1 MKRAPTFEQ
10 LREQRELP
18 VVNPDTGARFT
29 ISLRDWQGVLWGV
42 RVLPDTPCL
51 SDADNPFVQRHRM
64 VARSYI
70 EEWLE
75 GLRLASTQPPASPA
89 RSKATS
95 PATRTEWMTSSTSS
109 A

>member
-42 RVLPDTPCL
+42 RVLPDTPRP

-75 GLRLASTQPPASPA
+75 GLRLASTLRPPRPPGA
-89 RSKATS
+89 RQHRQR
-95 PATRTEWMTSSTSS
+95 PEPNG
-109 A
+109 